1 MVLGLADRTGPSRI
15 AALAGERTRDRETV
29 PGQSIVQIRTTQV
42 KRWSK
47 TVISGPMN
55 DSPRRPHEES
65 AEARSGY
72 FVGRS
77 AVGGRS
83 LPADG
88 STSCPEPSKVL
99 AAPKGPPCQAVRVER
114 RGSSIRLACGCGNFV
129 LSFHS
134 LCVIRHGRFRCPIC
148 GREVRL
154 SELEALRGIRRISR
168 GKEAWTSPSKLAPPD

>member
-1 MVLGLADRTGPSRI
+1 M
-15 AALAGERTRDRETV
+15 
-29 PGQSIVQIRTTQV
+29 
-42 KRWSK
+42 KCWSK

-55 DSPRRPHEES
+55 DSPRRPYEES
-65 AEARSGY
+65 PEAPAGY

-83 LPADG
+83 LSTDG

-134 LCVIRHGRFRCPIC
+134 LSVIRHGRFRCPIC
-148 GREVRL
+148 GRQVRL
-154 SELEALRGIRRISR
+154 SKLEALRGIRRITS
-168 GKEAWTSPSKLAPPD
+168 GKAARISMTGSAPPAKGAPRIDRSGGN